1 MTRLFDKYAPLKA
14 RVDMMMKMGT
24 DALGVEFDDILSTP
38 LVRPRVGGG
47 GTSKGHQRE
56 FVLTL
61 NHFTTQVNIF
71 AAGRRPGS
79 NHRDEDEGRVPLQ
92 MV

>member
-1 MTRLFDKYAPLKA
+1 MKFKFDEDES
-14 RVDMMMKMGT
+14 VN
-24 DALGVEFDDILSTP
+24 FDDILSTP

-92 MV
+92 TV